1 MEIRLIKTFH
11 TIVKLGSF
19 QKAAE
24 SLQYSQPTVT
34 VQIKKLEDELGFKLF
49 DRGKTITLTSAG
61 RLFNKRAEALLREY
75 EAMNTAISD
84 FVSGDAGIV
93 RIGASEPS
101 ASNRLPGILA
111 SFTAR
116 KPKTQ
121 LQIKIGTSK
130 DLIRMLLEDE
140 IDIALCNQPESH
152 IELDFSPLVYEKLV
166 LLLPAG
172 HRLERLESVRLGE
185 LREEKF
191 LFTPGTCPFRIRIET
206 LIAGHIGTLRE
217 QPVEIAGITAI
228 KYFVQAGLGI
238 ALAPAVA
245 VSPPLP
251 GTVVVP
257 LEGLS
262 EGPVLGLLTRRGGP
276 APARIT
282 EELLEE
288 IGRSVAESALPV

>member
-1 MEIRLIKTFH
+1 MEIRLIKTFQ

-24 SLQYSQPTVT
+24 ALQYSQPTVT

-61 RLFNKRAEALLREY
+61 RLFSRRAEALLREY

-84 FVSGDAGIV
+84 FVSGEAGIV

-116 KPKTQ
+116 KPKVQ
-121 LQIKIGTSK
+121 LQVKIGTSR
-130 DLIRMLLEDE
+130 DLIRMLLDDE

-152 IELDFSPLVYEKLV
+152 LDLDFSPLVYEQLV

-172 HRLERLESVRLGE
+172 HRLGRLDRVRLSD
-185 LREEKF
+185 LKNEKF
-191 LFTPGTCPFRIRIET
+191 LFTPGTCPFRIRIEA
-206 LIAGHIGTLRE
+206 LLSVQVGSLR
-217 QPVEIAGITAI
+217 QPPVEVAGITAI
-228 KYFVQAGLGI
+228 KYFVQAGIGI
-238 ALAPAVA
+238 ALAPVVA

-251 GTVVVP
+251 GTIVKP
-257 LEGLS
+257 IDGLS

-276 APARIT
+276 APAKIT
-282 EELLEE
+282 EDLIEE
-288 IGRSVAESALPV
+288 ITHSVAEIALPY